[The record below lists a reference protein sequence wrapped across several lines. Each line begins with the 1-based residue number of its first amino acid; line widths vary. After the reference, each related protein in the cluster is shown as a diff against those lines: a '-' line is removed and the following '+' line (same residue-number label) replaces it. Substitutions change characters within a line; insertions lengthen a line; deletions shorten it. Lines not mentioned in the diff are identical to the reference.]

1 MEKTSETIANRLGDT
16 RANVETLVEQAIAV
30 ATEYAFAVIG
40 AIVILILGFFIA
52 GVISRWA
59 RRSLEKLR
67 HVDLTL
73 AAFLAN
79 IVKYAIWVL
88 VLVMVLG
95 QFGVQTTSI
104 IAVLGAAGLAI
115 GLALQGTLSNIAAGI
130 MLLVL
135 RPFRV
140 GEYIEAGAVNGTVQE
155 IGLFTTELKMVD
167 GLFVMAPNSEIWNST
182 IVNYSRHPTRRFEL
196 VVGIGYDD
204 DMELAREKLMKL
216 AEGDSRVLDSPAPQ
230 TFVAALA
237 DSSVNIGLRVWTETS
252 NYLALSWDMTQA
264 AKATFDEAG
273 ISIPYPQ
280 REVWHRTVIPE
291 RAAE

>member
-1 MEKTSETIANRLGDT
+1 MEETTEAIATKLGDT
-16 RANVETLVEQAIAV
+16 QANAEALVQRVIAIV
-30 ATEYAFAVIG
+30 AEYAFSVIG
-40 AIVILILGFFIA
+40 AIFILIIGFFLA
-52 GVISRWA
+52 GLISRWA
-59 RRSLEKLR
+59 RRSLERLR

-73 AAFLAN
+73 ATFLAN
-79 IVKYAIWVL
+79 IIKYAMWVL
-88 VLVMVLG
+88 VIIMVLG

-140 GEYIEAGAVNGTVQE
+140 GEYIEAGSVAGTVQE
-155 IGLFTTELKMVD
+155 IGLFTTELQKPD
-167 GLFVMAPNSEIWNST
+167 GLFVMAPNSQIWNST
-182 IVNYSRHPTRRFEL
+182 IVNYSRHSTRRFEL

-204 DMELAREKLMKL
+204 DMDLARKKLLEL
-216 AEGDSRVLDSPAPQ
+216 AEGDRRALHHPAPQ

-237 DSSVNIGLRVWTETS
+237 DSSVNIGLRVWTETP
-252 NYLALSWDMTQA
+252 NYHELSWDLTQA

-280 REVWHRTVIPE
+280 RDVWHRTVE
-291 RAAE
+291 ATG